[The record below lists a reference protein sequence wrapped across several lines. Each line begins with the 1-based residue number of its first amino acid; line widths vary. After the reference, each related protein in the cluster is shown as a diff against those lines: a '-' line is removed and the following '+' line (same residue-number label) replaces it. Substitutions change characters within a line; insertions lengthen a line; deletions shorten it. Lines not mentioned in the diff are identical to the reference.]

1 MKYAFLQ
8 FCLIGKNFCL
18 LLLLKKE
25 DAYLSQFYQRIGNFS
40 WILLKINFYLQ
51 VYLKILIYFYFFYK
65 FI

>member
-40 WILLKINFYLQ
+40 
-51 VYLKILIYFYFFYK
+51 
-65 FI
+65 